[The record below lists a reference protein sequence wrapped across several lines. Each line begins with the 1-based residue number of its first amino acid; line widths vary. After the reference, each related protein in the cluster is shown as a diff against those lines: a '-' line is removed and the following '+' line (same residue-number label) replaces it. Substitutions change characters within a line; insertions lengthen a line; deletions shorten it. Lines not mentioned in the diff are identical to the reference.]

1 MNIFLL
7 PIVFFVI
14 NILLNVEIP
23 SPTPPPAPLVASP
36 TPTPKKVFVAPP
48 EDKEPWGVAK
58 QIDSVTWQMKVGQ
71 DAQMGTPAEILIALN
86 DYRGRYGSSALNL
99 DEKLANY
106 AKSRA
111 VYFTKIKDLDGHK
124 GFQDF
129 LNNEDGFNK
138 LGFNRLGENASFGYR
153 LSGVHLIE
161 WVYAGDE
168 PHDKNQLNSV
178 WNYVGI
184 GVDGTATALIFGTGK
199 F

>member
-1 MNIFLL
+1 MQSIFLL
-7 PIVFFVI
+7 PLVFLYSLWIVTI
-14 NILLNVEIP
+14 EIIV
-23 SPTPPPAPLVASP
+23 PPPITKSEIKII
-36 TPTPKKVFVAPP
+36 TPKQTKIVKNI
-48 EDKEPWGVAK
+48 DDGQPWGVAK
-58 QIDSVTWQMKVGQ
+58 QIDEVTWQMKVGQ
-71 DAQMGTPAEILIALN
+71 DAQMGTPAEILVALN
-86 DYRGRYGSSALNL
+86 DYRRRYGSSALNW

-111 VYFTKIKDLDGHK
+111 VYFNKIKDLDGHK

-168 PHDKNQLNSV
+168 PHNKNQLNSV

-184 GVDGTATALIFGTGK
+184 GVDGTATALIFGTGRY
-199 F
+199 